1 MDYAAAES
9 YLLATINETVSRRM
23 PYRLERMRA
32 FLHELGDPQNAYPT
46 IHVGG
51 TSGKGS
57 TATIAAAALAAG
69 GKRVGLHTKPHLRSM
84 TERARLN
91 GVPVSEERF
100 AQILEG
106 MMPAVERTTESHGRP
121 TYYETLLALAFMAFA
136 QEPVDVAVIEVG
148 LGGRL
153 DGTNVIVPRVAA
165 ITSVGFDHIDVLG
178 ETLEEIAAEKGG
190 IAKPNVPLIIGVED
204 ERARDV
210 IFAQAARV
218 GAPVIELRDVATVD
232 DVRIL
237 REAQAFTIATPHG
250 RYEIVT
256 TMLGEFQR
264 RNTAMAVAILEQL
277 DDALRPSI
285 AAVQSALAPLVI
297 PGRMEVY
304 PGHPTVVFDIA
315 HNAEKADHL
324 VRSLRESFGD
334 RRFSFVV
341 AISESK
347 DANEIVRA
355 LATLP
360 ASFTFTTFETAGR
373 HPIKPARLAS
383 IAESVGAWGRAVAD
397 PVEALSIA
405 RRNGSASDVVVVTGS
420 TFIVAQLRE
429 WWLVAA

>member
-32 FLHELGDPQNAYPT
+32 FLRELGDPQAKYPT
-46 IHVGG
+46 VHIGG

-57 TATIAAAALAAG
+57 TSTIVAAALQAG

-84 TERARLN
+84 TERARVD
-91 GVPVSEERF
+91 GVPISEERF
-100 AQILEG
+100 AQLLES
-106 MMPAVERTTESHGRP
+106 MMPAIERTTVSHGRP
-121 TYYETLLALAFMAFA
+121 TYYETLLALTFMAFA

-153 DGTNVIVPRVAA
+153 DGTNIIVPRVAA
-165 ITSVGFDHIDVLG
+165 ITSVGYDHVDVLG
-178 ETLEEIAAEKGG
+178 ETLEEIAEEKGG
-190 IAKPNVPLIIGVED
+190 IAKPNVPLVIGVED
-204 ERARDV
+204 AGARDV
-210 IFAQAARV
+210 VLAQAARV
-218 GAPVIELRDVATVD
+218 GAPVIELRDAATIE
-232 DVRIL
+232 DVRLL
-237 REAQAFTIATPHG
+237 RTAQAFTVATPRG

-277 DDALRPSI
+277 DESLRPSI
-285 AAVQSALAPLVI
+285 AAVQAALAPLVI

-341 AISESK
+341 AIGESK
-347 DANEIVRA
+347 DATEIVRA

-360 ASFTFTTFETAGR
+360 AGFIFTTFEAAGR
-373 HPIKPARLAS
+373 HAIKPARLAS
-383 IAESVGAWGRAVAD
+383 IAESVGTWGRAVND
-397 PVEALSIA
+397 PVEALAIA
-405 RRNGSASDVVVVTGS
+405 RRNSAASDVVVVTGS
-420 TFIVAQLRE
+420 TFVVAQLRE